1 MTEQAPPSAQAGV
14 STCYRHPDREA
25 YIRCQRCDRFICP
38 DCMRPASVGFQCP
51 ECVKEGS
58 KATRS
63 GRTSYGGL
71 RPSDASITTG
81 VLIALN
87 AAVWIAI
94 LATGGASS
102 RLTDYLGLRPNG
114 LCAVN
119 GNTGLDVTH
128 AACTRGG
135 GTWLPGVADGAYW
148 QVVTSMF
155 THVEIW
161 HIFSNMFALW
171 LFGPQLEAQLGRT
184 RYLLLYFISGLG
196 GSAGVLLLSNQYAL
210 TYGASGAVFGLL
222 GALAVITL
230 KRGDDM
236 RPILVWIAIVFFLGF
251 VGSRSISWEGHLGGL
266 LAGVAAT
273 AALVFAPRG
282 PRRTPVQAA
291 GLTAV
296 TVVVL
301 AVIVLRTAALS

>member
-1 MTEQAPPSAQAGV
+1 MTEQTPPSAQAGV

-114 LCAVN
+114 LCAVS
-119 GNTGLDVTH
+119 GNAGIDVTH
-128 AACTRGG
+128 TVCNRGG
-135 GTWLPGVADGAYW
+135 GTWLPGVADVAYW
-148 QVVTSMF
+148 QGVTSMF
-155 THVEIW
+155 THV
-161 HIFSNMFALW
+161 
-171 LFGPQLEAQLGRT
+171 
-184 RYLLLYFISGLG
+184 
-196 GSAGVLLLSNQYAL
+196 
-210 TYGASGAVFGLL
+210 
-222 GALAVITL
+222 
-230 KRGDDM
+230 
-236 RPILVWIAIVFFLGF
+236 
-251 VGSRSISWEGHLGGL
+251 
-266 LAGVAAT
+266 
-273 AALVFAPRG
+273 
-282 PRRTPVQAA
+282 
-291 GLTAV
+291 
-296 TVVVL
+296 
-301 AVIVLRTAALS
+301 